1 MLSPSVAAYSVTLM
15 SDNLHT
21 MPLPRDRLA
30 ALVAA
35 VPTEGFG
42 AALLAHIRTAAEIA
56 NFGAF
61 LVPDLRNPQPVLSVW
76 SGRMSDYWF
85 NLNARRITS
94 HDALRRDFVDR
105 ILRAPPGGSVI
116 DRWHPP
122 ADDPR
127 APIYARDGVIERVSV
142 ASRTGRGGIVSFYLR
157 GAQSGWLTDTD
168 LDRLRTVLP
177 LAHELIGLRHR
188 LVGTASATATG
199 LRDRAVEPFVTL
211 SPREAEVCDH
221 AVRGISVA
229 GTALELGISENS
241 VRTLRKRAWR
251 KLGIGSATALA
262 ALVLSDRG

>member
-1 MLSPSVAAYSVTLM
+1 M
-15 SDNLHT
+15 SDVFKPF
-21 MPLPRDRLA
+21 PLPRDPVA

-35 VPTEGFG
+35 LPTDGFG

-61 LVPDLRNPQPVLSVW
+61 LVPDLNDPRPVLSVW

-85 NLNARRITS
+85 NVNARRITS

-105 ILRAPPGGSVI
+105 ILWAPPGGLVI
-116 DRWHPP
+116 DRWYPP

-127 APIYARDGVIERVSV
+127 APIYARDEVIERVSV
-142 ASRTGRGGIVSFYLR
+142 ASRAGRGGFVSFYLR
-157 GAQSGWLTDTD
+157 GKQTGWLTAPEM
-168 LDRLRTVLP
+168 DRLRQVLP

-188 LVGTASATATG
+188 LVGASGATATG
-199 LRDRAVEPFVTL
+199 LRDRAVEPFTSL

-221 AVRGISVA
+221 AIRGISVA

-251 KLGIGSATALA
+251 KLGVGSATALA